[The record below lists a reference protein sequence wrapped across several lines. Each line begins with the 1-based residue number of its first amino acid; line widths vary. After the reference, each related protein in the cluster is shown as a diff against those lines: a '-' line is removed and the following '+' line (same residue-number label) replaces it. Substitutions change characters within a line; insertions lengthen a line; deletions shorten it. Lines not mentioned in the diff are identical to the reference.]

1 MIVYNPGLITP
12 KVLSTAISFP
22 GFIAHPISVLSFSLG
37 ISETSTVSDSEMTI
51 YKQAVLH
58 EELSPILAS
67 TTCELT
73 APSDA
78 FKTVP
83 TSVILYEPTDSL
95 SSTMCEPI
103 SPSDLPIPASTM
115 CELIAPSDVLI
126 SVPTSIILYE
136 PTDTLSSTMCEPRAP
151 SDGELSISI
160 LASTTYY
167 ELTTQF
173 ITVSTKA
180 SMFYKQTEYIPT
192 LSSSMCKLIAPYDID
207 VSIPTRLALT
217 ATIAPTF
224 PVTVYKPM
232 VLHKDI
238 SIPTVG
244 SLTNNPTFVSA
255 SVLTINKRISLS
267 AVSTPTVLLDLDLT
281 PVSIREESIY
291 EVITYT
297 PYFVPGGSC
306 PNDNMPAPAMP
317 EVGWFH
323 YVSGSNE

>member
-12 KVLSTAISFP
+12 KVLSTAITFP
-22 GFIAHPISVLSFSLG
+22 GIIALPISVLSFSLG
-37 ISETSTVSDSEMTI
+37 ISETTTVSDSKMTI
-51 YKQAVLH
+51 YKQGVLH

-67 TTCELT
+67 TMCELT

-83 TSVILYEPTDSL
+83 TSVILYEPTYTL

-103 SPSDLPIPASTM
+103 ALSDLPIPASTT

-126 SVPTSIILYE
+126 SVPTSVILYEPTDTTMCEPIAPSDLPIPASTTCELIAPSDVLITVPTSIILYE
-136 PTDTLSSTMCEPRAP
+136 PTDTLS
-151 SDGELSISI
+151 
-160 LASTTYY
+160 
-167 ELTTQF
+167 
-173 ITVSTKA
+173 
-180 SMFYKQTEYIPT
+180 
-192 LSSSMCKLIAPYDID
+192 
-207 VSIPTRLALT
+207 T

-232 VLHKDI
+232 VLHEDV

-244 SLTNNPTFVSA
+244 SLTINNPTFVSA
-255 SVLTINKRISLS
+255 SALTIDKQISLS
-267 AVSTPTVLLDLDLT
+267 AVSTPTILLDLDLT
-281 PVSIREESIY
+281 PVSIHEESIY

-297 PYFVPGGSC
+297 FYFVPGGSC
-306 PNDNMPAPAMP
+306 PHDNLPAPTMPA